1 MIVERPDEQQW
12 QELVRDY
19 GTPRFA
25 DRVWNMPERIENVEP
40 PTCSSEVILL
50 IFNLAGSCVFV
61 RRRGALDWFFP
72 MGGGVG
78 MGEGII
84 DAARRE
90 AREETGVE
98 IHPVGVP
105 LCQRVTLN
113 FKNMTFQR
121 WHLIVVAETISSLLA
136 PTDSDKIEE
145 ARFFDLP
152 PSLEDSDMMSWM
164 LELHREGMRYLRSLD
179 AMDGI

>member
-1 MIVERPDEQQW
+1 MIVESPDEQRW
-12 QELVRDY
+12 RELVRDY

-40 PTCSSEVILL
+40 PTISGEVILL

-61 RRRGALDWFFP
+61 RRRGVLDWFFP
-72 MGGGVG
+72 MGRIG
-78 MGEGII
+78 MKEGII

-90 AREETGVE
+90 AMEEAGVE

-105 LCQRVTLN
+105 LCQRVTLH
-113 FKNMTFQR
+113 FKNLTFQR
-121 WHLIVVAETISSLLA
+121 WHLIVVAETISSVLT
-136 PTDSDKIEE
+136 PTDGEIEE

-152 PSLEDSDMMSWM
+152 PSLVDLEVMSWM
-164 LELHREGMRYLRSLD
+164 NELHREGMKYLRSMD